1 MNADIVEAWFNSH
14 VFFFLFRSV
23 SPRRSSIGQEEPLA
37 SVATTATLVH
47 FAETGDVEMEV

>member
-1 MNADIVEAWFNSH
+1 MNADVVEAWFNSH